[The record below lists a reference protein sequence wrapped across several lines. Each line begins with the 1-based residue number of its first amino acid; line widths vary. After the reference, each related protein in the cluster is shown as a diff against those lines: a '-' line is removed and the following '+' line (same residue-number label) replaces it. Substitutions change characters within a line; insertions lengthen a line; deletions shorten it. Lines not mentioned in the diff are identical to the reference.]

1 MLNKFKVVMKWI
13 LIVYVS
19 IASIIWLVSPLVASH
34 FIQNALEELDVRLG
48 NETSIYYNPFIHH
61 LTIHDLAL
69 YQKSQDE
76 PSLVLKS
83 LNAEVRLYQLLF
95 DTVYISEFDIDGLTI
110 AVDINEQGNTVAG
123 FKLPAEQVENA
134 DDTEAQLPEEELPAD
149 TTAAPLA
156 YRVALPQFNLTNAE
170 INIQIN
176 EQAHKI
182 KFNRLGLSDLSAS
195 MTEQSLNVVI
205 NSEINDAPLLINALI
220 ELNNQQGQINLD
232 FALTRLNL
240 NRFQGFLPKPEDKL
254 AGDLSLNFNSLVN
267 IDEQQKVSLTIKDHV
282 LLLENLALAYQ
293 DYQLSLVEQKV
304 QAENTQ
310 INILSPDNITV
321 SSKASYFIK
330 QLLISVIDEEQ
341 ALASFESL
349 TIPNINVSNE
359 ADVANY
365 QISLADLKL
374 TSLLVSDNL
383 ADDVLPLTRLSDLHI
398 DTIELD
404 QQSVAIGQVL
414 LSDLVVKAELDEE
427 KQLVNLIPLPTDEAA
442 SESQVDEKSETTP
455 QQDSEAKPVATEVE
469 TTPAFNFSL
478 ASFALATPATIDFHD
493 RSIKPNYHHNFVI
506 NTFTV
511 SKLDSQQPALTSEIV
526 LKGKSNEYEHFDFT
540 AHITPFN
547 TVPTYQLVGHFKEV
561 NLPDISSYIKDALQ
575 FEIDSG
581 HFDLALDV
589 NVKGTELS
597 GDADVLLRKVEFKV
611 LEQDEE
617 KVTKTS
623 VPFNVAL
630 GMLKDSDG
638 NVELNLPLTGDIND
652 PSFGFSGLLTLLV
665 KQATMSAAKDY
676 LITTFVPYAQVVK
689 IAMSAGEFALKVRVE
704 DLVYPV
710 TKIDLQPEQQEFLDQ
725 FAALLKDKDDLEFKL
740 CPISTPEDIG
750 LPLGKKLDN
759 AKQNEELHSLSVA
772 RVKTFKN
779 YMINNHNIASSR
791 LLICKARI
799 DTSKDAKP
807 RITFAI

>member
-1 MLNKFKVVMKWI
+1 MKWM

-19 IASIIWLVSPLVASH
+19 IASIIWLVSPLIASH
-34 FIQNALEELDVRLG
+34 VIQNSLDELDLTLG

-76 PSLVLKS
+76 PSLALNS

-95 DTVYISEFDIDGLTI
+95 DTLYISEFDIDGLTI

-123 FKLPAEQVENA
+123 FKLPAEQEVNA
-134 DDTEAQLPEEELPAD
+134 DDAETQSPEEKPAD
-149 TTAAPLA
+149 NTAVPSA
-156 YRVALPQFNLTNAE
+156 YKLVLPQFNLANAE
-170 INIQIN
+170 INIQID
-176 EQAHKI
+176 EQIHNI

-195 MTEQSLNVVI
+195 MIEQKLSLVI
-205 NSEINDAPLLINALI
+205 DSEINDAPLLINALVG
-220 ELNNQQGQINLD
+220 LNDQQGQINLD
-232 FALTRLNL
+232 FSLTQLNL
-240 NRFQGFLPKPEDKL
+240 SRFQGFLPKPEDNV
-254 AGDLSLNFNSLVN
+254 AGDLSLNFNTLVN
-267 IDEQQKVSLTIKDHV
+267 IDEQQKVSITIKDHL

-321 SSKASYFIK
+321 SSEASYFIK

-359 ADVANY
+359 TDVANY

-374 TSLLVSDNL
+374 TSLLISDNL

-404 QQSVAIGQVL
+404 QQGVAIGQVL

-427 KQLVNLIPLPTDEAA
+427 KQLVNLIQLPKDDAA
-442 SESQVDEKSETTP
+442 SEPQVAEKTETTP
-455 QQDSEAKPVATEVE
+455 EQDSEAKSVATEVE
-469 TTPAFNFSL
+469 ATPAFNFSL
-478 ASFALATPATIDFHD
+478 ASFALATPATIDFDD

-506 NTFTV
+506 NTLTV
-511 SKLDSQQPALTSEIV
+511 SKLDGQQPALTSEIV
-526 LKGKSNEYEHFDFT
+526 LKGTSNEYENFDFT

-589 NVKGTELS
+589 NINGTELS

-611 LEQDEE
+611 LEQDEQ

-630 GMLKDSDG
+630 GMLKDGDG

-665 KQATMSAAKDY
+665 KQATMAAAKDY
-676 LITTFVPYAQVVK
+676 LIMTFVPYAQVVK
-689 IAMSAGEFALKVRVE
+689 IAMSAGEYALKVRVE

-710 TKIDLQPEQQEFLDQ
+710 TQIDLQPEQQVFLDQ

-759 AKQNEELHSLSVA
+759 AKQSEELHSLSMA

-779 YMINNHNIASSR
+779 YMINEHNIASSR

>member
-1 MLNKFKVVMKWI
+1 M
-13 LIVYVS
+13 
-19 IASIIWLVSPLVASH
+19 
-34 FIQNALEELDVRLG
+34 
-48 NETSIYYNPFIHH
+48 
-61 LTIHDLAL
+61 
-69 YQKSQDE
+69 
-76 PSLVLKS
+76 
-83 LNAEVRLYQLLF
+83 
-95 DTVYISEFDIDGLTI
+95 
-110 AVDINEQGNTVAG
+110 
-123 FKLPAEQVENA
+123 
-134 DDTEAQLPEEELPAD
+134 
-149 TTAAPLA
+149 
-156 YRVALPQFNLTNAE
+156 
-170 INIQIN
+170 
-176 EQAHKI
+176 
-182 KFNRLGLSDLSAS
+182 
-195 MTEQSLNVVI
+195 
-205 NSEINDAPLLINALI
+205 
-220 ELNNQQGQINLD
+220 
-232 FALTRLNL
+232 
-240 NRFQGFLPKPEDKL
+240 
-254 AGDLSLNFNSLVN
+254 
-267 IDEQQKVSLTIKDHV
+267 
-282 LLLENLALAYQ
+282 
-293 DYQLSLVEQKV
+293 
-304 QAENTQ
+304 
-310 INILSPDNITV
+310 
-321 SSKASYFIK
+321 
-330 QLLISVIDEEQ
+330 
-341 ALASFESL
+341 
-349 TIPNINVSNE
+349 
-359 ADVANY
+359 
-365 QISLADLKL
+365 
-374 TSLLVSDNL
+374 LVSDNL

-404 QQSVAIGQVL
+404 QQGVAIGQVL
-414 LSDLVVKAELDEE
+414 LSDLVVKADLDEE
-427 KQLVNLIPLPTDEAA
+427 KQLVNLIPLPKDEAV

-469 TTPAFNFSL
+469 MTHAFNFSL

-493 RSIKPNYHHNFVI
+493 RSIKTKLPPQFLI
-506 NTFTV
+506 NTLTV
-511 SKLDSQQPALTSEIV
+511 SKLDSQQPSLTSEIV
-526 LKGKSNEYEHFDFT
+526 LKGTSNEYEYFDFT

-547 TVPTYQLVGHFKEV
+547 TVPSYQLVGHFKEV

-665 KQATMSAAKDY
+665 KQATMAAAKDY
-676 LITTFVPYAQVVK
+676 LIMTFVPYAQVVK
-689 IAMSAGEFALKVRVE
+689 IAMSAGEYALKVRVE

-710 TKIDLQPEQQEFLDQ
+710 TQIDLQPEQQVFLDQ

-779 YMINNHNIASSR
+779 YMINKHNIASSR